1 MTKQEKVEALKEQI
15 VSKFGEKSFDRLS
28 LIAQERFGKKTDLKL
43 KFFQSVIEGYIK
55 TEDIWVS
62 DETIV
67 LLKEKIDSITDD
79 KKEELLLEIL
89 DTYDPKDPKVRQL
102 LKKYSN
108 ILSKHIIKPEKISVV
123 G

>member
-67 LLKEKIDSITDD
+67 SFKR
-79 KKEELLLEIL
+79 
-89 DTYDPKDPKVRQL
+89 KD
-102 LKKYSN
+102 
-108 ILSKHIIKPEKISVV
+108 
-123 G
+123 